1 MCSLLKLNPNF
12 GEYQIWGKYER
23 IKWFF
28 FCPILCLAGKA
39 KVDIWHL
46 PLVFKFLWFVPLSV
60 TELTRI
66 YFSFIFTRW
75 KNNCKAAGLFWFKQ
89 WGFAWPPLCS
99 PQFGGGS
106 VSPWLCEGPGAS
118 SEHPLSSA
126 VVKVVVKAPLSRH
139 HHGNGRMDPR
149 APIPLPGNPPLSLD
163 PSEERRLFDLWVQ
176 AKSGEALLAPC
187 WPGNGPSGAARW
199 TSCVRLSGW
208 LSHLAG
214 SYARLLRIKTAGIV
228 CR

>member
-1 MCSLLKLNPNF
+1 M
-12 GEYQIWGKYER
+12 
-23 IKWFF
+23 KWFF

-75 KNNCKAAGLFWFKQ
+75 KNDCKAAGLFWFKQ

-149 APIPLPGNPPLSLD
+149 APHPPPGKPALVIRPFRGKAFIWPVGSGKKWRSAACSMLTWERAGLCGALDVLCPSFWLTFPPC
-163 PSEERRLFDLWVQ
+163 RQ
-176 AKSGEALLAPC
+176 
-187 WPGNGPSGAARW
+187 
-199 TSCVRLSGW
+199 
-208 LSHLAG
+208 
-214 SYARLLRIKTAGIV
+214 LRQVTQN
-228 CR
+228 